1 MEQAAATMVII
12 TGASSGIGEACA
24 RAFAA
29 SASETGKT
37 MGLIARRAD
46 RVEKLARE
54 LSSQHGIQV
63 FAWILDVSDR
73 KAVEKWAADPA
84 VVAHL
89 SKAQILVNNAGLAR
103 GLDPLQDGNPSDWD
117 EMIDTNVKG
126 LLYMTK
132 ACLPHLIQNRGHIV
146 MMSSVAARWLYAKGN
161 VYAATKAAVH
171 ALSEGLRLDLHGTG
185 VRVTEISPGMVETE
199 FSDVRFHGDTKR
211 ASDVYSTTT
220 PLTPE
225 DIAETVVWSCMR
237 PAHVNIQE
245 LVVYP
250 TAQASPTMVVRR
262 T

>member
-1 MEQAAATMVII
+1 MVII

-29 SASETGKT
+29 GASETGKT
-37 MGLIARRAD
+37 MGLIARRGD
-46 RVEKLARE
+46 RIEKLAGE
-54 LSSQHGIQV
+54 LKAKHGVQV
-63 FAWILDVSDR
+63 FTWALDISDR
-73 KAVEKWAADPA
+73 AAVEKWAADPA
-84 VVAHL
+84 VTAQI
-89 SKAQILVNNAGLAR
+89 SKAQVLVNNAGLAR

-132 ACLPHLIQNRGHIV
+132 VCLPHLIRNRGHIV
-146 MMSSVAARWLYAKGN
+146 MMSSVAARWLYPKGN

-199 FSDVRFHGDTKR
+199 FSDVRFHGDAKR
-211 ASDVYSTTT
+211 ANEVYATTT

-225 DIAETVVWSCMR
+225 DVAETVVWSCAR

-250 TAQASPTMVVRR
+250 TAQASPTTVLRR